1 MVFKCSLC
9 EEEYCII
16 YSLCESCRTI
26 KHLMTVYTRERVY
39 EILNNV
45 LKRDESKQNNKIV
58 LEKQNELKTLQDSLD
73 EYPNKKN
80 LMKELKDKIKK
91 R

>member
-1 MVFKCSLC
+1 MFRCSLC
-9 EEEYCII
+9 EEEYVII
-16 YSLCESCRTI
+16 HSLCQSCRTI

-58 LEKQNELKTLQDSLD
+58 LEKKSEIENLQESLE

-80 LMKELKDKIKK
+80 VMKELKEKLKK
-91 R
+91 K